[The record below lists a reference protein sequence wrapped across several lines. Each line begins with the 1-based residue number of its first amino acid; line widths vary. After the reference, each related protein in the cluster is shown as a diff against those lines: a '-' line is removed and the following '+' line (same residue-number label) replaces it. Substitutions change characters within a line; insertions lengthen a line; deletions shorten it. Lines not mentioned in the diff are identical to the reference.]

1 MRDPLQWSFPLGRL
15 FGAAVRVHVTL
26 PVVLLGLYLKA
37 LSDFAKIQ
45 PPVEGVPSAA
55 AAVMGL
61 LLLSILL
68 HEYGHVFAARL
79 VGGDCEEVLLW
90 PLGGLAFCDLPPSPR
105 AHLLTALGGPLVNLA
120 LCVLSASL
128 LIGHYAWPPL
138 NPFTSGFFFP
148 KLSNWHTGGEIEA
161 TWYLMLAARLF
172 VINWMLF
179 LLNLLPAFPL
189 DGGRML
195 HAILWS
201 RGDERE
207 ATGTTAYVG
216 FAVMLIL
223 CVVSIALNEVLLFA
237 LSLFVYVNCRL
248 LLIQVETG
256 ADETSYGSEF
266 GAGSER
272 ESSTTRR
279 PAKANPI
286 QRWLRKRAARRA
298 QLEQQQRESEEGRM
312 DQLLDKVQRSGLQS
326 LTEEERRF
334 LNRVSARYR
343 NNQS

>member
-26 PVVLLGLYLKA
+26 PIVLLGLYLKA
-37 LSDFAKIQ
+37 LSDFAKVQ
-45 PPVEGVPSAA
+45 PPVAGVAGAA
-55 AAVMGL
+55 AAVIGL
-61 LLLSILL
+61 MVLSILL

-90 PLGGLAFCDLPPSPR
+90 PLGGLAYCDLPPSPR
-105 AHLLTALGGPLVNLA
+105 AHLLTALAGPLVNLG
-120 LCVLSASL
+120 LCVLSAAFL
-128 LIGHYAWPPL
+128 VGHHAWPPL
-138 NPFTSGFFFP
+138 NPFTSGLYFP
-148 KLSNWHTGGEIEA
+148 RLVNWSTGGDVAA
-161 TWYLMLAARLF
+161 TWSLMLAARLF
-172 VINWMLF
+172 AINWLLF
-179 LLNLLPAFPL
+179 WLNLLPAFPL

-195 HAILWS
+195 HAVLWA

-216 FAVMLIL
+216 FAVMLVL

-237 LSLFVYVNCRL
+237 LALFIYVNCRQ

-256 ADETSYGSEF
+256 GEDTAYGSEF
-266 GAGSER
+266 GAGAER
-272 ESSTTRR
+272 ESPPARR
-279 PAKANPI
+279 PAKTNPI
-286 QRWLRKRAARRA
+286 QRWLQKRAARRA
-298 QLEQQQRESEEGRM
+298 LQEQQQRESEENRM
-312 DQLLDKVQRSGLQS
+312 DQLLDKVQQSGLQS
-326 LTEEERRF
+326 LTDEERRF